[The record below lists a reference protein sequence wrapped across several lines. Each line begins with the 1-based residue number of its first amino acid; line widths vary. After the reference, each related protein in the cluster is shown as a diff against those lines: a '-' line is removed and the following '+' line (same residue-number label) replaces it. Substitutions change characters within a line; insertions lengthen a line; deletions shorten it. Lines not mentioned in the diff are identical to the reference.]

1 MKNKIIK
8 TTLISLLL
16 TSSISLISASENTF
30 YLKPYVSGVMGDKM
44 TSSSLTKT
52 YVLKP
57 ATPLTATDYNAEDPE
72 NATQTKLQAIT
83 KTAHDLNNIY
93 SEYGANLGIAAGY
106 NILEHVRVE
115 AELSYIN
122 NIEYKGTGNKIAS
135 SATAGNSTVSPPV
148 LATAAKS
155 EPATPTMSHTGWT
168 TYINGYVDIVNTG
181 PVRFFMSG
189 GLGVSYLETK
199 IGDYTISKE
208 DQHTELPG
216 AANAPNIIEEPE
228 DIVFDGT
235 YEQEMDFAYNL
246 GLGVSFELNEN
257 YLLDVSY
264 KYNNYGKPG
273 SDANGTEWAYDSRA
287 SHNLNLGLRFNL

>member
-8 TTLISLLL
+8 TALISLLL
-16 TSSISLISASENTF
+16 TSSINLISASENTF

-44 TSSSLTKT
+44 TNTNLDPT
-52 YVLKP
+52 VEVDLEGVD
-57 ATPLTATDYNAEDPE
+57 TATQIGGFSN
-72 NATQTKLQAIT
+72 LR
-83 KTAHDLNNIY
+83 NIY

-122 NIEYKGTGNKIAS
+122 NIEYKGS
-135 SATAGNSTVSPPV
+135 SEDPDT
-148 LATAAKS
+148 K
-155 EPATPTMSHTGWT
+155 PTMLHNGWA
-168 TYINGYVDIVNTG
+168 TYLNGYVDIVNTG
-181 PVRFFMSG
+181 PVRFFLSAGIGSSYMETEVKDHLQVVTN
-189 GLGVSYLETK
+189 GLENLKNAYKDAVKTLDEKNAAAAEADGAGKAAADAAV
-199 IGDYTISKE
+199 KE
-208 DQHTELPG
+208 AQDDVDEAKEALVE
-216 AANAPNIIEEPE
+216 PN
-228 DIVFDGT
+228 DVT

-273 SDANGTEWAYDSRA
+273 SDADDTEWAYDSRA
-287 SHNLNLGLRFNL
+287 SHNINLGLRFNL